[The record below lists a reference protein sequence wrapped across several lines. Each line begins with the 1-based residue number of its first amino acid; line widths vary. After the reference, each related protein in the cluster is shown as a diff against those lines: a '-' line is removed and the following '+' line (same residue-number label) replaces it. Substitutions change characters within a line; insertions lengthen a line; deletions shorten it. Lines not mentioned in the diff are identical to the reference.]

1 MIASWV
7 RTVGAVITVGALAGC
22 ATVTVDRAMTDAQG
36 AARDRVGV
44 EVRRFDSDVQ
54 RQQLASEIE
63 RMLSKPLA
71 ADDAV
76 RVAMANSPGFQ
87 AMLHENAATMAAAV
101 QSGRLINPVFTF
113 DRLVRGGDIDIGR
126 LLSFQIVDLLTWPL
140 RTQMASLRIEQD
152 KLKTAGDIIERA
164 ADARK
169 AWIEAVASQQTL
181 AYYRDVMTAAEASAE
196 LARRMQ
202 GVGNWSRLQR
212 AREQAFYADAGV
224 QLTRAQ
230 QAHLAAREALVR
242 LLGLDRMQAAR
253 LQLPSRLPD
262 LPGTPREPIA
272 ITQALLEDRL
282 DVQAALRALEHTA
295 KLGGLTQVRSVVS
308 RLEAG
313 IVRNSETGAPLQRGY
328 EIEVPLPVFD
338 PGDALRA
345 EMRSTYQA
353 TVYRTRQVL
362 IDAQSQTVEA
372 YGAYRAAYDVAR
384 HYRDEIVPLRK
395 TISDENLLRFNGML
409 IGVFEL
415 LADAR
420 EQVGSVIQAIE
431 AQREF
436 WIADAMLQTTLIG
449 RPEALPRMFEP
460 AARNP
465 LGGGGA
471 PH

>member
-1 MIASWV
+1 MANLT
-7 RTVGAVITVGALAGC
+7 RTAVGAAAISVLAGC
-22 ATVTVDRAMTDAQG
+22 ATVTVDRAMDEAQG
-36 AARDRVGV
+36 VARDRTGV
-44 EVRRFDSDVQ
+44 AAERISSDAQQQQVSAEVDRL
-54 RQQLASEIE
+54 LAQ
-63 RMLSKPLA
+63 PLT

-76 RVAMANSPGFQ
+76 RIAMVNSPSFQ
-87 AMLHENAATMAAAV
+87 ALMHENAATMASAV
-101 QSGRLINPVFTF
+101 QSGRLLNPVFTF
-113 DRLVRGGDIDIGR
+113 DRLVRGDDVDIGR

-152 KLKTAGDIIERA
+152 KIKTTGDIVERA

-169 AWIEAVASQQTL
+169 AWIEAVAAQQTL
-181 AYYRDVMTAAEASAE
+181 AYYRDVLTAAEASAE

-212 AREQAFYADAGV
+212 AREQAFYADAAV
-224 QLTRAQ
+224 QLARAQ
-230 QAHLAAREALVR
+230 QAHLTAREALVR
-242 LLGLDRMQAAR
+242 LLGLTRIQAEG
-253 LQLPSRLPD
+253 LKLPARLPD
-262 LPGTPREPIA
+262 LPPAARDSVVV
-272 ITQALLEDRL
+272 TQTLLDQRL
-282 DVQAALRALEHTA
+282 DVQAAMRALEHTA
-295 KLGGLTQVRSVVS
+295 KLGNLTQIRSVVS
-308 RLEAG
+308 RIEAG
-313 IVRNSETGAPLQRGY
+313 VVRNSETGAPDQRGY
-328 EIEVPLPVFD
+328 EIELPLPVFD

-353 TVYRTRQVL
+353 TVYRARQVML
-362 IDAQSQTVEA
+362 DAQSQTAEA
-372 YGAYRAAYDVAR
+372 YGAYRTAFDIAR

-395 TISDENLLRFNGML
+395 NIAEENLLRYNGML

-460 AARNP
+460 AQRNP

>member
-1 MIASWV
+1 MRHWMRPA
-7 RTVGAVITVGALAGC
+7 GAGLAVSVLAGC
-22 ATVTVDRAMTDAQG
+22 ATVTVDRAMDDAQ
-36 AARDRVGV
+36 ATARERAGV
-44 EVRRFDSDVQ
+44 QARRIDNEAQ
-54 RQQLASEIE
+54 RQQVAAEVDRLLAQ
-63 RMLSKPLA
+63 PLT
-71 ADDAV
+71 ADLAV
-76 RVAMANSPGFQ
+76 RIAMVNSPGFQ
-87 AMLHENAATMAAAV
+87 AMLHENAAAMAAAV
-101 QSGRLINPVFTF
+101 QSGRLINPVLTF
-113 DRLVRGGDIDIGR
+113 DRLVRGDDIDIGR

-152 KLKTAGDIIERA
+152 KIKAAGDIIERA
-164 ADARK
+164 SDARK
-169 AWIEAVASQQTL
+169 AWVEAVAAEQTL
-181 AYYRDVMTAAEASAE
+181 AYYRDVLVAAEASAE

-212 AREQAFYADAGV
+212 AREQAFYADAAV
-224 QLTRAQ
+224 QLARAQ
-230 QAHLAAREALVR
+230 QARLTAREALVR
-242 LLGLDRMQAAR
+242 LLGLDREQATR
-253 LQLPSRLPD
+253 LQLPARLPE
-262 LPGTPREPIA
+262 LPTSAREPIA
-272 ITQALLEDRL
+272 ITRALLEQRL
-282 DVQAALRALEHTA
+282 DVQAAQRALEHTA

-313 IVRNSETGAPLQRGY
+313 VVRNSETGAPIQRGY

-353 TVYRTRQVL
+353 TVLRARQIL
-362 IDAQSQTVEA
+362 LDAQSQTTEA
-372 YGAYRAAYDVAR
+372 YGAYRTAYDVAR

-395 TISDENLLRFNGML
+395 NIAEENLLRYNGML

>member
-1 MIASWV
+1 MRGGL
-7 RTVGAVITVGALAGC
+7 RTAGAGLAVSVLAGC
-22 ATVTVDRAMTDAQG
+22 ATVSVDRAMDDAQG
-36 AARDRVGV
+36 VARERAGA
-44 EVRRFDSDVQ
+44 EARRISSDEQ
-54 RQQLASEIE
+54 RQQVAAEVDRLLAQ
-63 RMLSKPLA
+63 PLT
-71 ADDAV
+71 ADLAV
-76 RVAMANSPGFQ
+76 RIAMANSPGFQ

-113 DRLVRGGDIDIGR
+113 DRLVRGDDIDIGR

-140 RTQMASLRIEQD
+140 RTQMANLRIEQD
-152 KLKTAGDIIERA
+152 KIKAAGDIIERA

-169 AWIEAVASQQTL
+169 AWIEAVAAQQTL
-181 AYYRDVMTAAEASAE
+181 AYYRDVLTAAEASAE

-212 AREQAFYADAGV
+212 AREQAFYADAAV
-224 QLTRAQ
+224 QLARAQ
-230 QAHLAAREALVR
+230 QANLTAHEALVR
-242 LLGLDRMQAAR
+242 LLGLDRAQAAR

-262 LPGTPREPIA
+262 LPATVREPIA
-272 ITQALLEDRL
+272 ITQALLEQRL
-282 DVQAALRALEHTA
+282 DVQAAQRALEHTA

-313 IVRNSETGAPLQRGY
+313 VVRNSETGAPIQRGY

-353 TVYRTRQVL
+353 TVFRTRQVL
-362 IDAQSQTVEA
+362 LDAQSQTAEA
-372 YGAYRAAYDVAR
+372 YGAYRTAFDVAR
-384 HYRDEIVPLRK
+384 HYREEIVPLRK
-395 TISDENLLRFNGML
+395 NIAEENLLRYNGML

>member
-1 MIASWV
+1 MRHWMRPA
-7 RTVGAVITVGALAGC
+7 GAGLAVSVLAGC
-22 ATVTVDRAMTDAQG
+22 ATVTVDRAMDDAQ
-36 AARDRVGV
+36 ATARERAGV
-44 EVRRFDSDVQ
+44 QARRIDSEAQ
-54 RQQLASEIE
+54 RQQVAAEVDRLLAQ
-63 RMLSKPLA
+63 PLT
-71 ADDAV
+71 ADLAV
-76 RVAMANSPGFQ
+76 RIAMVNSPGFQ
-87 AMLHENAATMAAAV
+87 AMLHENAAAMAAAV

-113 DRLVRGGDIDIGR
+113 DRLVRGDDIDIGR

-152 KLKTAGDIIERA
+152 KIKAAGDIIERA
-164 ADARK
+164 SDARK
-169 AWIEAVASQQTL
+169 AWVEAVAAEQTL
-181 AYYRDVMTAAEASAE
+181 AYYRDVLVAAEASAE

-212 AREQAFYADAGV
+212 AREQAFYADAAV
-224 QLTRAQ
+224 QLARAQ
-230 QAHLAAREALVR
+230 QASLAAREALVR
-242 LLGLDRMQAAR
+242 LLGLEREQAAR
-253 LQLPSRLPD
+253 LQLPARLPE
-262 LPGTPREPIA
+262 LPTNAREPIA
-272 ITQALLEDRL
+272 ITRALLEQRL
-282 DVQAALRALEHTA
+282 DVQAAQRALEHTA

-313 IVRNSETGAPLQRGY
+313 VVRNSETGAPIQRGY

-353 TVYRTRQVL
+353 TVLRARQIL
-362 IDAQSQTVEA
+362 LDAQSQTTEA
-372 YGAYRAAYDVAR
+372 YGAYRTAYDVAR

-395 TISDENLLRFNGML
+395 NIAEENLLRYNGML